1 MIDWISSKVAMS
13 LAALILLAG
22 VVSFFLAQQEEA
34 RHDALHSIA
43 NQAASYIDE
52 ISRSPGEIAARISVG
67 PGGTLEL
74 PALAAGQAYA
84 LTVYRSYVVAG
95 YDGKRAFAVLTTSI
109 HMWQPRAG
117 SYTASEVA
125 EFDTL
130 HPSLALESEGSAI
143 VSRRSLVID
152 GSPTLETFVFL

>member
-1 MIDWISSKVAMS
+1 MS

-74 PALAAGQAYA
+74 AALAAGEAYA

-95 YDGKRAFAVLTTSI
+95 DQWQRAVAGLPTLLPPWETPGREYNPS
-109 HMWQPRAG
+109 PRAQIG
-117 SYTASEVA
+117 
-125 EFDTL
+125 TL
-130 HPSLALESEGSAI
+130 RPHPPPP
-143 VSRRSLVID
+143 D
-152 GSPTLETFVFL
+152 

>member
-1 MIDWISSKVAMS
+1 MS

-22 VVSFFLAQQEEA
+22 GVSFFLAQQEEA

-95 YDGKRAFAVLTTSI
+95 EGGKRGVPGPT
-109 HMWQPRAG
+109 
-117 SYTASEVA
+117 
-125 EFDTL
+125 
-130 HPSLALESEGSAI
+130 PSLPNWATPARDYTPSQNAEI
-143 VSRRSLVID
+143 
-152 GSPTLETFVFL
+152 

>member
-1 MIDWISSKVAMS
+1 LIDWVSSKVAMS

-34 RHDALHSIA
+34 RHDALQSIA
-43 NQAASYIDE
+43 NQAAAYIDE

-95 YDGKRAFAVLTTSI
+95 YDGERAYAALATSI

-117 SYTASEVA
+117 NYTASEVA